1 MTSAMRE
8 LSLALLA
15 LAVIVPARA
24 RAADSK
30 DAAAKPAASGETGGE
45 ASGGEDENNPQK
57 QNEKSGAKTLEE
69 RIRPVS
75 GSLFIRKSRSELEPV
90 LGISFNDAFFQKYMF
105 GLRYAYHAT
114 DSFAVELGG
123 AFGISMPSGEVN
135 TCTSQGCVTP
145 TKDQLQGTPG
155 NVSLLIGASGI
166 WSPLYGKMQPG
177 GREGAALRHVLPGR
191 PRRYPV
197 RGALGGPHRRAHGHV
212 HVRRPLRHRP
222 ALRDQRLHRAPGGAA
237 RLPLQ
242 RSAGRQRR
250 AREPPREPVHARH
263 RRLVLLPLHP
273 TE

>member
-1 MTSAMRE
+1 MRK

-24 RAADSK
+24 HAADSK
-30 DAAAKPAASGETGGE
+30 DAAAKPAAGETGGE
-45 ASGGEDENNPQK
+45 ASGGEEGDNQQK

-90 LGISFNDAFFQKYMF
+90 VGISFNDAFFQKYMF

-114 DSFAVELGG
+114 DSFSVELGG

-135 TCTSQGCVTP
+135 TCTAQGCVTP

-155 NVSLLIGASGI
+155 NVGLIIGASGV
-166 WSPLYGKMQPG
+166 WAPLYGKINLVGEKVLHFDTFFLG
-177 GREGAALRHVLPGR
+177 GLDGLSYAVPSVDPSVAPTSTFTFGGHFGIGQHFVINDFTALRVE
-191 PRRYPV
+191 
-197 RGALGGPHRRAHGHV
+197 
-212 HVRRPLRHRP
+212 
-222 ALRDQRLHRAPGGAA
+222 LRDYLYSGQRAVNG
-237 RLPLQ
+237 
-242 RSAGRQRR
+242 
-250 AREPPREPVHARH
+250 
-263 RRLVLLPLHP
+263 VLESHLENQFMLDIGVSFFFPLHP